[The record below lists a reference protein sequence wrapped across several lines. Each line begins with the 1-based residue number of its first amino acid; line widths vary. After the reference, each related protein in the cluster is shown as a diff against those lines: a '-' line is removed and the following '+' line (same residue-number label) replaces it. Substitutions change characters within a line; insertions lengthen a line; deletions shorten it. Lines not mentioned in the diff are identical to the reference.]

1 MNSCVDDIYDVVNTN
16 VSIMIENKKGKQ
28 VSFTNLLLLQTIA
41 NLRNQGPSSSQMQNM
56 NHVHV
61 NEEVVENVIAIS
73 SLRSGKDLLD
83 SYKDHPFHKGSID
96 EETLN
101 IMIEHNRSSEDE
113 DESTKA
119 EQNPSTYKV
128 ACTLTSRIRL
138 PWSQGK

>member
-1 MNSCVDDIYDVVNTN
+1 
-16 VSIMIENKKGKQ
+16 
-28 VSFTNLLLLQTIA
+28 
-41 NLRNQGPSSSQMQNM
+41 MQNM

-73 SLRSGKDLLD
+73 SLQSGKDLID
-83 SYKDHPFHKGSID
+83 SYKDHPFHKVSID

-101 IMIEHNRSSEDE
+101 IMIEHNSSSEDE

-128 ACTLTSRIRL
+128 ACTLPSRIRL